1 MDAAELIRL
10 FHKWSSANKDKDEG
24 NFRGIESELD
34 TELMEELHV
43 EVGKDGWLVKKV
55 GQNILEDQAGRKK
68 KQAGREKKNKQ
79 AATATNGQTLARAT
93 RELTRRGKI
102 HHGIER
108 SEHGMAGT
116 MNRFPRKREE
126 EDAQKSW
133 VKVKR
138 ARLNQ
143 NMSQDWSYDESWRAE
158 EDKQA
163 DEVEKLVQSLTCR
176 CGETTSKDEMEML
189 KDEPFDARKVVEVVA
204 RIITADDPIAVP
216 CESHLVRMA
225 HGLHYILPAQVLERA
240 PNSMDVLK
248 SLVLFLELWRVRQ
261 IPFPI
266 PDKKELVKMT
276 HFINSVAEIEKMQ
289 PSWKENGALHV
300 TDGRLGGWLGWNP
313 AGKGDCLRDVLLN
326 ELEEGFKQELSPF
339 RELQSDNAMSYALSD
354 CHYARQSPMSWAVAT
369 SPEVWKTMVI
379 AHGRGDF
386 DFTWVPTPLQSAH
399 IEMRHHVT
407 APISLSNGVFNDT
420 VIQALVPLDYPVDVR
435 VVSGS
440 MFQSWLKIMAE
451 DPDSNRCRVTTN
463 LTDRGIQETYE
474 TTVQKS
480 TLLVLKPNTTWRYNE
495 LADDGTV
502 FHLVYAR
509 QRGDRHLCYDSVY
522 GLRDGLRDYNGGFP
536 LTQAITGNMSWENPL
551 VLEIVEMAFADDQ
564 TKWDEYVREWKKQTY
579 NELVREVTRPRLP
592 IRYELKAVDP
602 EDSIVYGEL
611 E

>member
-216 CESHLVRMA
+216 F
-225 HGLHYILPAQVLERA
+225 LERA

-261 IPFPI
+261 IPLPI

-480 TLLVLKPNTTWRYNE
+480 TLLVLKPNTTWRGVT
-495 LADDGTV
+495 ATSAMIPCTGSAMVTKV
-502 FHLVYAR
+502 KKK
-509 QRGDRHLCYDSVY
+509 
-522 GLRDGLRDYNGGFP
+522 GLRDYNGGFP